1 MGGPAGR
8 GMERGG
14 LGQLETGWPSFGI
27 PAAFKRVIGP
37 YRILCR
43 TPWNASTFPQLR
55 PSQPRVFP
63 PVGRKKE
70 IIPNNLADS
79 PLFSPLPLSV
89 QTVTRFTLTGEQSA
103 NDQLSLPTR
112 LVKSIRERGSRSCKD
127 CLMVFDVERWRKR
140 GIKRVWIET
149 RGS

>member
-1 MGGPAGR
+1 MGGRPGNGGR
-8 GMERGG
+8 RR

-103 NDQLSLPTR
+103 NDRAPFQPGWLKVYVNAAR
-112 LVKSIRERGSRSCKD
+112 GAVKTVWW
-127 CLMVFDVERWRKR
+127 CLMERWRKR
-140 GIKRVWIET
+140 GINRVWIET

>member
-1 MGGPAGR
+1 
-8 GMERGG
+8 MERGG

-79 PLFSPLPLSV
+79 PLFSPLPLSLGADGDPV
-89 QTVTRFTLTGEQSA
+89 HAQPGEQSA
-103 NDQLSLPTR
+103 NDRAPFQPGWLKVYVNAAR
-112 LVKSIRERGSRSCKD
+112 GAVKTVWW
-127 CLMVFDVERWRKR
+127 CLMERWRKR